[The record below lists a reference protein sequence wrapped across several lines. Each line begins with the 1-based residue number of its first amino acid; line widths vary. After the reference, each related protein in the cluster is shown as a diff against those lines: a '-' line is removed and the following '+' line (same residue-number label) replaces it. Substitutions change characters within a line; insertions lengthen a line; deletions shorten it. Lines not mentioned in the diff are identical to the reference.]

1 MQKEKEE
8 LKKFRLNK
16 EKYTDD
22 KEDIQGER
30 ETENKTKTCYS
41 VRKNV

>member
-16 EKYTDD
+16 EKYTED

-30 ETENKTKTCYS
+30 ETEQD
-41 VRKNV
+41 KNMSQCKENV